1 MNMAAETNLIKNND
15 LARVRQI
22 DFVSMFGYNTKKL
35 MELLGVMRL
44 IPKQAGTMLKRH
56 TVTGTLESGVV
67 AEGDIIPLSKYTTVE
82 TPIGEITLNK
92 WRKATSAEAI
102 LDKGYDQAVDETSD
116 KMLQDIQGNIRTG
129 IVDSLTINGQP
140 TASGAS
146 TQAAL
151 ADAWGKLAVIFEND
165 AVETVYFLNPMDIAS
180 YLATAQITVQQA
192 FGFSYVENFLGL
204 GTVILNSRIT
214 AGTFK
219 ATAKQNMVGYYVPA
233 NEDDLAKAF
242 AFVSDE
248 TGLIAVHEYADYDRL
263 TADSTFL
270 SGIKIFADNAGGVI
284 AGTIGETASGGDTP
298 GEDNSGE
305 SSGDESLSGE

>member
-1 MNMAAETNLIKNND
+1 MAAETNLIKNSD
-15 LARVRQI
+15 LARVRQV
-22 DFVSMFGYNTKKL
+22 DFVSQFGYSTKKL

-44 IPKQAGTMLKRH
+44 IPKQAGTLLKRH
-56 TVTGTLESGVV
+56 TVTGTLESGNV

-82 TPIGEITLNK
+82 TPIGEITLSK

-102 LDKGYDQAVDETSD
+102 LDKGYDQAVDETND
-116 KMLQDIQGNIRTG
+116 KMLQDIQGKIRTG
-129 IVDSLTINGQP
+129 IISSLTIVGQP
-140 TASGAS
+140 TASGAN

-151 ADAWGKLAVIFEND
+151 ADAWGKLANIFEND

-204 GTVILNSRIT
+204 GTVILNSGIA

-233 NEDDLAKAF
+233 NEADLAKAF
-242 AFVSDE
+242 DFVSDE

-270 SGIKIFADNAGGVI
+270 SGIKIFADNEAGVI
-284 AGTIGETASGGDTP
+284 SGKIGL
-298 GEDNSGE
+298 GE
-305 SSGDESLSGE
+305 

>member
-1 MNMAAETNLIKNND
+1 MAAETNLIKNSD
-15 LARVRQI
+15 LARVRQV
-22 DFVSMFGYNTKKL
+22 DFVSQFGYSTKKL

-44 IPKQAGTMLKRH
+44 IPKQAGTLLKRH
-56 TVTGTLESGVV
+56 TVTGTLESGNV

-82 TPIGEITLNK
+82 TPIGEITLSK

-102 LDKGYDQAVDETSD
+102 LDKGYDQAVDETND
-116 KMLQDIQGNIRTG
+116 KMLQDIQGKIRTG
-129 IVDSLTINGQP
+129 IISSLTISGQP
-140 TASGAS
+140 TASGAN

-151 ADAWGKLAVIFEND
+151 ADAWGKLANIFEND

-204 GTVILNSRIT
+204 GTVILNSGIT

-233 NEDDLAKAF
+233 NEADLAKAF
-242 AFVSDE
+242 DFVSDE

-270 SGIKIFADNAGGVI
+270 SGIKIFADNAAGVI
-284 AGTIGETASGGDTP
+284 SGKIGL
-298 GEDNSGE
+298 GE
-305 SSGDESLSGE
+305 

>member
-1 MNMAAETNLIKNND
+1 MAAENNLIKNSD

-22 DFVSMFGYNTKKL
+22 DFVSQFGYNTKKL

-56 TVTGTLESGVV
+56 TVTGTLEDGNV
-67 AEGDIIPLSKYTTVE
+67 AEGDIIPLSKYTTVD
-82 TPIGEITLNK
+82 TPLKEIELKK

-102 LDKGYDQAVDETSD
+102 LDKGYDQAVDETND
-116 KMLQDIQGNIRTG
+116 KMLQDIQGKIRTG
-129 IVDSLTINGQP
+129 IIGSLTIGGQP
-140 TASGAS
+140 TASGAN

-151 ADAWGKLAVIFEND
+151 ADAWGKLANIFEND

-204 GTVILNSRIT
+204 GTVILNSGIT

-233 NEDDLAKAF
+233 NEADLAKAF
-242 AFVSDE
+242 DFVSDE

-270 SGIKIFADNAGGVI
+270 SGIEIFADNEAGVI
-284 AGTIGETASGGDTP
+284 SGTISLGE
-298 GEDNSGE
+298 
-305 SSGDESLSGE
+305 

>member
-1 MNMAAETNLIKNND
+1 MAAENNLIKNSD

-22 DFVSMFGYNTKKL
+22 DFVSQFGYNTKKL

-56 TVTGTLESGVV
+56 TVTGTLEDGSV
-67 AEGDIIPLSKYTTVE
+67 AEGDIIPLSKYKTVD
-82 TPIGEITLNK
+82 TPLKEIELKK

-102 LDKGYDQAVDETSD
+102 LDKGYDQAVDETND
-116 KMLQDIQGNIRTG
+116 KMLQDIQGKIRTG
-129 IVDSLTINGQP
+129 IIGSLTISGQP
-140 TASGAS
+140 TASGAN

-151 ADAWGKLAVIFEND
+151 ADAWGKLANIFEND

-204 GTVILNSRIT
+204 GTVILNSGIT
-214 AGTFK
+214 EGTFK

-233 NEDDLAKAF
+233 NEADLAKAF
-242 AFVSDE
+242 DFVSDE

-270 SGIKIFADNAGGVI
+270 SGIEIFADNEAGVI
-284 AGTIGETASGGDTP
+284 SGTISLGE
-298 GEDNSGE
+298 
-305 SSGDESLSGE
+305 

>member
-1 MNMAAETNLIKNND
+1 MPENNLIKNSD

-22 DFVSMFGYNTKKL
+22 DFVSQFGYNTKKL

-44 IPKQAGTMLKRH
+44 IPKQAGTLLKRH
-56 TVTGTLESGVV
+56 TVEGTLEDGNVE
-67 AEGDIIPLSKYTTVE
+67 EGAIIPLSKYTTKE
-82 TPIGEITLNK
+82 TPIGEITLGK

-116 KMLQDIQGNIRTG
+116 KMLQDIQSNIRTG
-129 IVDSLTINGQP
+129 IIGSLEIEGQP
-140 TASGAS
+140 TAEGPD

-151 ADAWGKLAVIFEND
+151 ADAWGKLANIFEND
-165 AVETVYFLNPMDIAS
+165 SVETVYFLNPMDIAS
-180 YLATAQITVQQA
+180 YLATAQITVQKA
-192 FGFSYVENFLGL
+192 FGFSYVEDFLGL
-204 GTVILNSRIT
+204 GTVILNSGIT
-214 AGTFK
+214 KGTFK

-242 AFVSDE
+242 DFVSDE

-270 SGIKIFADNAGGVI
+270 SGIKIFADNEAGVI
-284 AGTIGETASGGDTP
+284 AGTIGEGL
-298 GEDNSGE
+298 GE
-305 SSGDESLSGE
+305 

>member
-1 MNMAAETNLIKNND
+1 MAAETNLIKNND

-22 DFVSMFGYNTKKL
+22 DFVSQFGYNTKKL

-56 TVTGTLESGVV
+56 SVTGTLESGDV

-82 TPIGEITLNK
+82 TPIGEISLKK

-129 IVDSLTINGQP
+129 IVASLTIDGQP
-140 TASGAS
+140 TASGAN

-165 AVETVYFLNPMDIAS
+165 AVETVYFLNPMDVAS

-204 GTVILNSRIT
+204 GTVILNSGIA

-242 AFVSDE
+242 DFVSDE

-284 AGTIGETASGGDTP
+284 AGTISLGE
-298 GEDNSGE
+298 
-305 SSGDESLSGE
+305 

>member
-1 MNMAAETNLIKNND
+1 MAAENNLIKNSD

-22 DFVSMFGYNTKKL
+22 DFVSQFGYNTKKL

-56 TVTGTLESGVV
+56 TVTGTLEDGSV
-67 AEGDIIPLSKYTTVE
+67 AEGDIIPLSKYKTVD
-82 TPIGEITLNK
+82 TPLKEIELKK

-102 LDKGYDQAVDETSD
+102 LDKGYDQAVDETND
-116 KMLQDIQGNIRTG
+116 KMLQDIQGKIRTG
-129 IVDSLTINGQP
+129 IIGSLTIDGQP
-140 TASGAS
+140 TASGAN

-151 ADAWGKLAVIFEND
+151 ADAWGKLANIFEND

-204 GTVILNSRIT
+204 GTVILNSGIT

-233 NEDDLAKAF
+233 NEADLAKAF
-242 AFVSDE
+242 DFVSDE

-270 SGIKIFADNAGGVI
+270 SGIEIFADNEAGVI
-284 AGTIGETASGGDTP
+284 SGTISLGE
-298 GEDNSGE
+298 
-305 SSGDESLSGE
+305 

>member
-1 MNMAAETNLIKNND
+1 MAAENNLIKNSD

-22 DFVSMFGYNTKKL
+22 DFVSQFGYNTKKL

-56 TVTGTLESGVV
+56 TVTGTLEDGSV
-67 AEGDIIPLSKYTTVE
+67 AEGDIIPLSKYKTVD
-82 TPIGEITLNK
+82 TPLKEIKLKK

-102 LDKGYDQAVDETSD
+102 LDKGYEQAVDETND
-116 KMLQDIQGNIRTG
+116 KMLQDIQGKIRTG
-129 IVDSLTINGQP
+129 IIGSLTIGGQP
-140 TASGAS
+140 TASGAN

-151 ADAWGKLAVIFEND
+151 ADAWGKLANIFEND

-204 GTVILNSRIT
+204 GTVILNSGIT

-233 NEDDLAKAF
+233 NEADLAKAF
-242 AFVSDE
+242 DFVSDE

-270 SGIKIFADNAGGVI
+270 SGIEIFADNEAGVI
-284 AGTIGETASGGDTP
+284 SGTISLGE
-298 GEDNSGE
+298 
-305 SSGDESLSGE
+305 

>member
-1 MNMAAETNLIKNND
+1 MAEETNLIKNSD
-15 LARVRQI
+15 LARVRQV
-22 DFVSMFGYNTKKL
+22 DFVSQFGYSTKKL

-44 IPKQAGTMLKRH
+44 IPKQAGTLLKRH
-56 TVTGTLESGVV
+56 TVTGTLESGNV

-82 TPIGEITLNK
+82 TPIGEITLSK

-102 LDKGYDQAVDETSD
+102 IDKGYDQAVDETND
-116 KMLQDIQGNIRTG
+116 KMLQDIQGKIRTG
-129 IVDSLTINGQP
+129 IISSLTISGQP
-140 TASGAS
+140 TASGAN

-151 ADAWGKLAVIFEND
+151 ADAWGKLANIFEND

-204 GTVILNSRIT
+204 GTVILNSGIT

-233 NEDDLAKAF
+233 NEADLAKAF
-242 AFVSDE
+242 DFVSDE

-270 SGIKIFADNAGGVI
+270 SGIKIFADNEAGVI
-284 AGTIGETASGGDTP
+284 SGTIISGTTSLGE
-298 GEDNSGE
+298 
-305 SSGDESLSGE
+305 

>member
-1 MNMAAETNLIKNND
+1 MAAENNLIKNSD
-15 LARVRQI
+15 LARVRQV
-22 DFVSMFGYNTKKL
+22 DFVSQFGYNTKKL

-56 TVTGTLESGVV
+56 TVVGTLEDGIVE
-67 AEGDIIPLSKYTTVE
+67 EGDIIPLSKYRTE
-82 TPIGEITLNK
+82 DTPLKEIELKK

-102 LDKGYDQAVDETSD
+102 LDKGYDQAVDETND
-116 KMLQDIQGNIRTG
+116 KMLQDIQGKIRTG
-129 IVDSLTINGQP
+129 IISSLTIDGQP
-140 TASGAS
+140 TASGAN

-151 ADAWGKLAVIFEND
+151 ADAWGKLANIFEND

-204 GTVILNSRIT
+204 GTVILNSGIA

-233 NEDDLAKAF
+233 NEADLAKAF
-242 AFVSDE
+242 DFVSDE

-270 SGIKIFADNAGGVI
+270 SGIEIFADNEAGVI
-284 AGTIGETASGGDTP
+284 SGTISLGE
-298 GEDNSGE
+298 
-305 SSGDESLSGE
+305 

>member
-1 MNMAAETNLIKNND
+1 MK
-15 LARVRQI
+15 
-22 DFVSMFGYNTKKL
+22 
-35 MELLGVMRL
+35 
-44 IPKQAGTMLKRH
+44 
-56 TVTGTLESGVV
+56 
-67 AEGDIIPLSKYTTVE
+67 
-82 TPIGEITLNK
+82 K

-102 LDKGYDQAVDETSD
+102 LDKGYDQAVDETND
-116 KMLQDIQGNIRTG
+116 KMLQDIQGKIRTG
-129 IVDSLTINGQP
+129 IISSLTIDGQP
-140 TASGAS
+140 TASGAN

-151 ADAWGKLAVIFEND
+151 ADAWGKLANIFEND

-204 GTVILNSRIT
+204 GTVILNSGIT

-233 NEDDLAKAF
+233 NEADLAKAF
-242 AFVSDE
+242 DFVSDE

-270 SGIKIFADNAGGVI
+270 SGIEIIADNQAGVI
-284 AGTIGETASGGDTP
+284 AGTISLGE
-298 GEDNSGE
+298 
-305 SSGDESLSGE
+305 

>member
-1 MNMAAETNLIKNND
+1 MAAETNLIKNND

-56 TVTGTLESGVV
+56 TVTGTLESGDV

-82 TPIGEITLNK
+82 TPIGEITLKK

-129 IVDSLTINGQP
+129 IVDSLTIDGQP
-140 TASGAS
+140 TASGAN

-165 AVETVYFLNPMDIAS
+165 AVESVYFLNPMDIAS

-192 FGFSYVENFLGL
+192 FGFSYVENFIGL

-242 AFVSDE
+242 DFVSDE

-284 AGTIGETASGGDTP
+284 AGTIGEGL
-298 GEDNSGE
+298 GE
-305 SSGDESLSGE
+305 

>member
-1 MNMAAETNLIKNND
+1 MAAENNLIKNSD
-15 LARVRQI
+15 LARVRQV

-44 IPKQAGTMLKRH
+44 IPKQAGTVLKRH
-56 TVTGTLESGVV
+56 SVTGTLENGIVP
-67 AEGDIIPLSKYTTVE
+67 EGDIIPLSKYQTVE
-82 TPIGEITLNK
+82 TPLKEIELKK

-102 LDKGYDQAVDETSD
+102 LDKGYEQAVDETND
-116 KMLQDIQGNIRTG
+116 KMLQDIQGKIRTG
-129 IVDSLTINGQP
+129 IIGSLTIVGQP
-140 TASGAS
+140 TASGAN

-151 ADAWGKLAVIFEND
+151 ADAWGKLANIFEND

-180 YLATAQITVQQA
+180 YLATSQITVQQA

-204 GTVILNSRIT
+204 GTVILNSGIA

-233 NEDDLAKAF
+233 NEADLAKAF
-242 AFVSDE
+242 DFVSDE

-270 SGIKIFADNAGGVI
+270 SGIEIFADNEAGVVN
-284 AGTIGETASGGDTP
+284 GTITQAAAASLGE
-298 GEDNSGE
+298 
-305 SSGDESLSGE
+305 

>member
-1 MNMAAETNLIKNND
+1 MAAETNLIKNSD
-15 LARVRQI
+15 LARVRQV
-22 DFVSMFGYNTKKL
+22 DFVSQFGYSTKKL

-44 IPKQAGTMLKRH
+44 IPKQAGTLLKRH
-56 TVTGTLESGVV
+56 TVTGTLESGNV

-82 TPIGEITLNK
+82 TPIGEITLSK

-102 LDKGYDQAVDETSD
+102 LDKGYDQAVDETND
-116 KMLQDIQGNIRTG
+116 KMLQDIQGKIRTG
-129 IVDSLTINGQP
+129 IISSLTISGQP
-140 TASGAS
+140 TASGAN

-151 ADAWGKLAVIFEND
+151 ADAWGKLANIFEND

-204 GTVILNSRIT
+204 GTVILNSGIT

-233 NEDDLAKAF
+233 NEADLAKAF
-242 AFVSDE
+242 DFVSDE

-270 SGIKIFADNAGGVI
+270 SGIKIFADNEAGVI
-284 AGTIGETASGGDTP
+284 SGKIGL
-298 GEDNSGE
+298 GE
-305 SSGDESLSGE
+305 

>member
-1 MNMAAETNLIKNND
+1 MAAENNLIKNSD
-15 LARVRQI
+15 LARVRQV
-22 DFVSMFGYNTKKL
+22 DFVSMLGYNTKKL

-44 IPKQAGTMLKRH
+44 IPKQAGTVLKRH
-56 TVTGTLESGVV
+56 SVTGTLEDGSVP
-67 AEGDIIPLSKYTTVE
+67 EGDIIPLSKYQTVE
-82 TPIGEITLNK
+82 KPLKEITLKK

-102 LDKGYDQAVDETSD
+102 LDKGYDQAVDETND
-116 KMLQDIQGNIRTG
+116 KMLQDIQGKIRTG
-129 IVDSLTINGQP
+129 IIGSLTIGGQP
-140 TASGAS
+140 TASGAN

-151 ADAWGKLAVIFEND
+151 ADAWGKLANIFEND

-204 GTVILNSRIT
+204 GTVILNSGIA

-233 NEDDLAKAF
+233 NEADLAKAF
-242 AFVSDE
+242 DFVSDE
-248 TGLIAVHEYADYDRL
+248 TGLIAVYEYADHDRL

-270 SGIKIFADNAGGVI
+270 SGIEIFADNEAGVI
-284 AGTIGETASGGDTP
+284 SGTISLGE
-298 GEDNSGE
+298 
-305 SSGDESLSGE
+305 

>member
-1 MNMAAETNLIKNND
+1 MAAETNLIKNND

-22 DFVSMFGYNTKKL
+22 DFVSQFGYNTKKL

-56 TVTGTLESGVV
+56 TVTGTLESGDV

-82 TPIGEITLNK
+82 TPIGEITLKK

-129 IVDSLTINGQP
+129 IVDSLTIDGQP
-140 TASGAS
+140 TASGAN

-165 AVETVYFLNPMDIAS
+165 AVESVYFLNPMDIAS

-242 AFVSDE
+242 DFVSDE

-263 TADSTFL
+263 TADSTFM
-270 SGIKIFADNAGGVI
+270 SGIKIFADNAAGVI
-284 AGTIGETASGGDTP
+284 AGTISLGE
-298 GEDNSGE
+298 
-305 SSGDESLSGE
+305 

>member
-1 MNMAAETNLIKNND
+1 MAAENNLIKNSD
-15 LARVRQI
+15 LARVRQV
-22 DFVSMFGYNTKKL
+22 DFVSQFGYSTKKL

-44 IPKQAGTMLKRH
+44 IPKQAGTLLKRH
-56 TVTGTLESGVV
+56 TVTGTLESGNV

-82 TPIGEITLNK
+82 TPIGEITLSK

-102 LDKGYDQAVDETSD
+102 LDKGYDQAVDETND
-116 KMLQDIQGNIRTG
+116 KMLQDIQGKIRTG
-129 IVDSLTINGQP
+129 IISSLTISGQP
-140 TASGAS
+140 TASGAN

-151 ADAWGKLAVIFEND
+151 ADAWGKLANIFEND

-204 GTVILNSRIT
+204 GTVILNSGIT

-242 AFVSDE
+242 DFVSDE

-270 SGIKIFADNAGGVI
+270 SGIKIFADNEAGVI
-284 AGTIGETASGGDTP
+284 SGTTSLGE
-298 GEDNSGE
+298 
-305 SSGDESLSGE
+305 